1 MTKKEMFAEIIN
13 LAEGKPTTATPVEI
27 IEFASHEIELLEKKA
42 TTPRKPTA
50 NQIEN
55 ESLAAEIVAYLTEV
69 DTLKSIKE
77 LQEEVPSLSTLSA
90 PSSSLRSTACSIFI
104 SSEVLPDGSASSAAR
119 IPYAILALFQAS
131 STCLRSS

>member
-13 LAEGKPTTATPVEI
+13 LAEGKPTTATLVEI

-55 ESLAAEIVAYLTEV
+55 ESLSAEILAHLTEV
-69 DTLKSIKE
+69 DMPKTIKE
-77 LQEEVPSLSTLSA
+77 LQEEVPSLAALSNQRISHILSA
-90 PSSSLRSTACSIFI
+90 LVNAEKLEKTYVKKTPFFC
-104 SSEVLPDGSASSAAR
+104 VK
-119 IPYAILALFQAS
+119 
-131 STCLRSS
+131 

>member
-13 LAEGKPTTATPVEI
+13 LVEGKPVTATPVEI

-55 ESLAAEIVAYLTEV
+55 ESLAVEIIAYLTEV

-77 LQEEVPSLSTLSA
+77 LQEEIPSLSALSNQRISHILSA
-90 PSSSLRSTACSIFI
+90 LVNAGKLEKSYIKKTPFFC
-104 SSEVLPDGSASSAAR
+104 VK
-119 IPYAILALFQAS
+119 
-131 STCLRSS
+131 

>member
-13 LAEGKPTTATPVEI
+13 LAEGKPTTTTSVEI

-55 ESLAAEIVAYLTEV
+55 ESLSAEIIAYLTEV
-69 DTLKSIKE
+69 DTMKSIKE
-77 LQEEVPSLSTLSA
+77 LQEEIPSLSTLSNQ
-90 PSSSLRSTACSIFI
+90 RI
-104 SSEVLPDGSASSAAR
+104 SHILSALVNAEKLGKSYVKKT
-119 IPYAILALFQAS
+119 PFYAVK
-131 STCLRSS
+131 

>member
-13 LAEGKPTTATPVEI
+13 LVEGKPVTATPVEI

-55 ESLAAEIVAYLTEV
+55 ESLSAEIVTYLTKV

-77 LQEEVPSLSTLSA
+77 MQEEVPSLSALSNQRISHILSA
-90 PSSSLRSTACSIFI
+90 LVNAGKLEKSYVKKTPFFC
-104 SSEVLPDGSASSAAR
+104 VK
-119 IPYAILALFQAS
+119 
-131 STCLRSS
+131 

>member
-55 ESLAAEIVAYLTEV
+55 ESLSAEILAYLTEV
-69 DTLKSIKE
+69 DTPKSIKE
-77 LQEEVPSLSTLSA
+77 LQEEVPSLAALSNQRISHILSA
-90 PSSSLRSTACSIFI
+90 LVNAEKLEKTYVKKTPFFC
-104 SSEVLPDGSASSAAR
+104 VK
-119 IPYAILALFQAS
+119 
-131 STCLRSS
+131 

>member
-13 LAEGKPTTATPVEI
+13 LAEGKPTTATFAEI

-50 NQIEN
+50 KQIEN

-69 DTLKSIKE
+69 DTMKSIKE
-77 LQEEVPSLSTLSA
+77 LQEEIPSLSALSNQRISHILSA
-90 PSSSLRSTACSIFI
+90 LVNSGKLEKTYVKKTPFFC
-104 SSEVLPDGSASSAAR
+104 VK
-119 IPYAILALFQAS
+119 
-131 STCLRSS
+131 

>member
-13 LAEGKPTTATPVEI
+13 LAEGKPTTATSAEI

-55 ESLAAEIVAYLTEV
+55 ESLSAEILAHLTEV
-69 DTLKSIKE
+69 DMPKTIKE
-77 LQEEVPSLSTLSA
+77 LQEEVPSLAALSNQRISHILSA
-90 PSSSLRSTACSIFI
+90 LVNAEKLEKTYVKKTPFFC
-104 SSEVLPDGSASSAAR
+104 VK
-119 IPYAILALFQAS
+119 
-131 STCLRSS
+131 